1 MKAVQLL
8 REISM
13 LLLEVVV
20 PLVDYVD
27 LIVPALG
34 FSIFCPVQY
43 IFYFLLCIISI

>member
-13 LLLEVVV
+13 LLLEFVVV
-20 PLVDYVD
+20 LVDYVD

-34 FSIFCPVQY
+34 VSISCPVQY
-43 IFYFLLCIISI
+43 ILFFLLCIISI